1 MMGNILFNV
10 FLHDIFYVV
19 DNGSLFNY
27 ADDNM
32 VSRRHVHFQSFVA
45 ALINDTQSVMI
56 TWSTNNGM
64 SANPDKLQA
73 LLLFLKPGWSI
84 M

>member
-10 FLHDIFYVV
+10 FLHDILYVV

-32 VSRRHVHFQSFVA
+32 VSRRHLQSLVA
-45 ALINDTQSVMI
+45 ALVNDTQLMI
-56 TWSTNNGM
+56 TWFTNNSM

-73 LLLFLKPGWSI
+73 LLLFLPPWWKYYV
-84 M
+84 